1 MNPTA
6 IYDKLTVRITSRSLS
21 YRMGTSTG
29 AATTAV
35 RRAIRPI
42 QPHHTQ
48 RTLHGHTNHTDV
60 RSVLHHASSATSKS
74 ITRQTFTSLP
84 LRFTCA
90 FSICRH
96 IRYRFYV
103 SIIHATETATTAVTT
118 TAPSVTRVTI
128 ASEVSRPTG
137 REDWTRA
144 ATVAALAV
152 QAT

>member
-1 MNPTA
+1 MSHFLHVGRVSA
-6 IYDKLTVRITSRSLS
+6 RDLHARDVR
-21 YRMGTSTG
+21 G
-29 AATTAV
+29 
-35 RRAIRPI
+35 AIRPTG
-42 QPHHTQ
+42 PHHTQ
-48 RTLHGHTNHTDV
+48 RTLQGHTDGTDTC
-60 RSVLHHASSATSKS
+60 LPGTDASLARQLAD
-74 ITRQTFTSLP
+74 TRQTFTSLP

-137 REDWTRA
+137 RDDRTRA
-144 ATVAALAV
+144 APVAALAV